1 MTEEVNKY
9 KINQPETPF
18 PMRGDLAKRE
28 PAWLKSWT
36 DKKLYQRIR
45 ASRKGKTK
53 FILHDGPPYANGD
66 IHIGHAVNKILKDII
81 VKSKTFAGYDAPYVP
96 GWDCHGLP
104 IELVVEK
111 AHGKNIDPAKFR
123 ELCRAYAAEQVEK
136 QKKDFIRLGVLGDW
150 DNPYLTM
157 DFKTEADIMRALG
170 TIQENGYLYQG
181 SKPVHWCVD
190 CGSALAE
197 AEVEYEDVNSPAID
211 VGFKVVD
218 NTAIKRNFRPF
229 QIISDEDQKR
239 LVSDKEFD
247 EALRN
252 YQAYAVIWTTTPW
265 TLPANQAVCVNTQV
279 DYALVEANQKLYI
292 LASNLVD
299 SAMKRYGIENYK
311 CIATS
316 WGGGDLE
323 LDPDFVQSEEN
334 TFGLNPFPLHHPFE
348 TRQVPLISGDHVT
361 TEAGTGLVHTAAAHG
376 NDDWLV
382 MKANYPN
389 EKPRILMGGDGKFFN
404 SDLVEFEAI
413 RGLFYKKANDVIL
426 DKLQE
431 NGVLFSP
438 RDATIRHSFPHC
450 WRHKT
455 PLMQLATHQWFIGM
469 DQHWC
474 TRIVKRVHDLTS
486 GKLDSNETIMER
498 AIPSF
503 SIRQYSNSR
512 ENGKL
517 VSFSEERYRDNDLNM
532 RVRSLK
538 AVENTQFFPAWGRAR
553 LEAMIKN
560 RPDWCVSRQ
569 RNWGVPMPFFVHKE
583 TGEPHPQTADLLEAA
598 CLLVEK
604 TGVEAWFSLD
614 EAAFLQANTS
624 ADSRAINGEYKK
636 VTYTLDVWFDS
647 GATHAAVLK
656 KRPEL
661 NYPAD
666 MYLEGSDQHRGWFQ
680 SSLLTGCAI
689 DGRAPYK
696 ALLTHGFVVDGAGH
710 KMSKSKGNVVAPQKV
725 MEQYGAD
732 ILRLWV
738 AATDYSGELNISDE
752 ILKRV
757 ADSYRKI
764 RNTAKFLLA
773 NIADFDAK
781 KDLLKVDEWLEI
793 DRYALYLTQKLQTEV
808 LADYDRYEFHLAVQK
823 LVSFCSDD
831 LGAFYL
837 DILKDR
843 LYTSGENSFERR
855 AAQSALHHITHTFM
869 RLIAPILSFT
879 ADEIW
884 AALNLGED
892 KSVFEE
898 LWYDLPAHGLQANRI
913 AAWAAIIAARADAA
927 KEIEVLRSAGQVGS
941 SLQAELEFH
950 ATEASFVA
958 MNSLGD
964 DLRFVTI
971 TSSAKVVKVAKES
984 EQKIVVT
991 ASKYKKC
998 ERCWHYV
1005 SDVGSDAEHS
1015 TICKRCVTNLFGKP
1029 ARRKY
1034 A

>member
-1 MTEEVNKY
+1 MTQDTKNLETKDLKY

-28 PAWLKSWT
+28 PTWLKQWT
-36 DKKLYQRIR
+36 DKKLYERVR
-45 ASRKGKTK
+45 ASRKGAKK

-81 VKSKTFAGYDAPYVP
+81 VKSKTLSGFDAPYVP

-111 AHGKNIDPAKFR
+111 NHGKNIDPAKFR

-170 TIQENGYLYQG
+170 EIYRNGYLYQG

-218 NTAIKRNFRPF
+218 NA
-229 QIISDEDQKR
+229 
-239 LVSDKEFD
+239 
-247 EALRN
+247 ALGKAFGVEVTGD
-252 YQAYAVIWTTTPW
+252 AYAVIWTTTPW
-265 TLPANQAVCVNTQV
+265 TLPANQAVSVNP
-279 DYALVEANQKLYI
+279 
-292 LASNLVD
+292 
-299 SAMKRYGIENYK
+299 
-311 CIATS
+311 
-316 WGGGDLE
+316 E
-323 LDPDFVQSEEN
+323 LDYDLIQTSKGLLILVHELAAGTLARYAEEGY
-334 TFGLNPFPLHHPFE
+334 TVIASCKGLALKGLQLNHPFDS
-348 TRQVPLISGDHVT
+348 RQVPIITGDHVT
-361 TEAGTGLVHTAAAHG
+361 TDAGTGLVHTAAAHG

-382 MKANYPN
+382 MKANFPN

-404 SDLVEFEAI
+404 SELVEFEPI
-413 RGLFYKKANDVIL
+413 RGLSRQDANKVIL
-426 DKLQE
+426 AKMLE
-431 NGVLFSP
+431 SGNLLASA
-438 RDATIRHSFPHC
+438 RLNHSFPHC

-469 DQHWC
+469 
-474 TRIVKRVHDLTS
+474 
-486 GKLDSNETIMER
+486 
-498 AIPSF
+498 
-503 SIRQYSNSR
+503 NSQDATGASLR
-512 ENGKL
+512 EHAN
-517 VSFSEERYRDNDLNM
+517 S
-532 RVRSLK
+532 
-538 AVENTQFFPAWGRAR
+538 AVDATEFFPSWGRAR

-583 TGEPHPQTADLLEAA
+583 TGEPHPQTASLLEHA

-614 EAAFLQANTS
+614 GAAFLAQYAPEN
-624 ADSRAINGEYKK
+624 AAEYKK

-656 KRPEL
+656 RRPEL
-661 NYPAD
+661 MHLTTQNAENLAD
-666 MYLEGSDQHRGWFQ
+666 LYLEGSDQHRGWFQ

-689 DGRAPYK
+689 DGRAPYS

-725 MEQYGAD
+725 MDTYGAD
-732 ILRLWV
+732 ILRLWT
-738 AATDYSGELNISDE
+738 ASTDYSGELTISDE

-757 ADSYRKI
+757 AESYRRI
-764 RNTAKFLLA
+764 RNTMKFLLA
-773 NIADFDAK
+773 NLADFDAS
-781 KDLLKVDEWLEI
+781 KDLLPVSEWLEI
-793 DRYALYLTQKLQTEV
+793 DRYALHLTEKLQAEV

-823 LVSFCSDD
+823 IVSFCSED
-831 LGAFYL
+831 LGGFYL

-843 LYTSGENSFERR
+843 LYTAGENSHARR
-855 AAQSALHHITHTFM
+855 AAQSALQHITHAFM

-884 AALNLGED
+884 QILAVKSD
-892 KSVFEE
+892 KSVFEDVWYE
-898 LWYDLPAHGLQANRI
+898 LPKHGLNE
-913 AAWAAIIAARADAA
+913 
-927 KEIEVLRSAGQVGS
+927 KEILMWKDVINVRGLVNKAIEEKRAAGLVGS
-941 SLQAELEFH
+941 SLQSEIDIDAQAETYESLARLE
-950 ATEASFVA
+950 
-958 MNSLGD
+958 D
-964 DLRFVTI
+964 DLRFVLI
-971 TSSAKVVKVAKES
+971 TSRATVNNTSGDGLKIKVIPS
-984 EQKIVVT
+984 T
-991 ASKYKKC
+991 HKKC
-998 ERCWHYV
+998 DRCWHYRA
-1005 SDVGSDAEHS
+1005 DVGSHPEHP
-1015 TICKRCVTNLFGKP
+1015 TICGRCVSNLFGVGEV
-1029 ARRKY
+1029 RKY